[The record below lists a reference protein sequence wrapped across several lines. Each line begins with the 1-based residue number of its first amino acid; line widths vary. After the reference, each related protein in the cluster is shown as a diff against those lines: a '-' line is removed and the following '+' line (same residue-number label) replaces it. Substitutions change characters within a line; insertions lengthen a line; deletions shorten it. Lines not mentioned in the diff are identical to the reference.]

1 LEERALLSYLEVVAF
16 FDNIFELL
24 QGGGNVLGAGGG
36 FLAAALYRKLDVAS
50 KNAKNALAIAK
61 RAEELVKN
69 EVKVGIEAGMKEA
82 TRYVDEQLAKIAR
95 GSKVELSFDQETSSR
110 LASLETRMSAIEDD
124 LDARDVEDRKWQQEM
139 QRSLGR
145 IEGRLDPKIR

>member
-1 LEERALLSYLEVVAF
+1 MFKGLFINFYFNKFRFFINFEFILNSEERALLSYLDVVAF

-82 TRYVDEQLAKIAR
+82 TRYVDEQLAKKSLAEAKLSYPLTKR
-95 GSKVELSFDQETSSR
+95 RAVASPVSKP
-110 LASLETRMSAIEDD
+110 
-124 LDARDVEDRKWQQEM
+124 
-139 QRSLGR
+139 G
-145 IEGRLDPKIR
+145 